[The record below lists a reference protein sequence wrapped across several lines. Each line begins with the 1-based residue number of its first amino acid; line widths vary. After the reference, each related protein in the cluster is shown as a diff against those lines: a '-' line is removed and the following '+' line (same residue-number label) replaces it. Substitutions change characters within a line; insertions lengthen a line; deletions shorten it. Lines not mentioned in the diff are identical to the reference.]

1 MTEGDVILNMTGI
14 RKSFGGVPVLKAVSF
29 ELRRGE
35 VHALMGGNGAGK
47 STLMKILTGVY
58 AKDGGAIRID
68 DKDVEYRDTSAAE
81 AAGVAMIFQEFSL
94 VRTLTVAQNIFLNRE
109 PRYPGTPF
117 INGAEMVRRSRL
129 ILDQLGENIDPNA
142 MVADLDAGYAQMV
155 EIAKALSKDA
165 RILVMDEPT
174 ASLSEHETSA
184 LFALVDRLKKRGI
197 SIVYISH
204 RMAEILKL
212 CDRVTV
218 MRDGQAVM
226 TEDTAGL
233 SVPRI
238 VEAMLGAGNTA
249 SFVWKER
256 HIPSGSRPVIEV
268 KNLRLSE
275 KIEDVS
281 FDIRPGEIVGL
292 AGLMGSGRTAIARAL
307 FGRWPAESGEVLLDG
322 KPILNQADAIDRG
335 VALVPEDRRQLGLV
349 LDHSVR
355 SNIVLPNLGRFTR
368 RGGIVDDGSAL
379 NVVTSM
385 IRTMGIKTDGP
396 DKVVRLLSG
405 GNQQKIVIGKW
416 VACEPRLLVLDEPTV
431 GVDIGAKS
439 EIVDTIRA
447 MADKGVAVLVISSE
461 LEELMAFSDRILVL
475 YQGRITQNIDRRQIA
490 TEEELHH
497 AIQGH
502 DVHKPVR
509 GIAEAPAQ

>member
-1 MTEGDVILNMTGI
+1 MTAQNILEMSGI
-14 RKSFGGVPVLKAVSF
+14 RKSFGSVPVLKGVGF
-29 ELRRGE
+29 ELRQGE

-58 AKDGGAIRID
+58 SKDGGTIRID
-68 DKDVEYRDTSAAE
+68 GKEVEFHDTAAAE

-94 VRTLTVAQNIFLNRE
+94 VRTLTVAQNIFLKRE
-109 PRYPGTPF
+109 PLYPGTPF
-117 INGAEMVRRSRL
+117 INGQEMVRRSQA
-129 ILDQLGENIDPNA
+129 ILAQVGEDIDPNA
-142 MVADLDAGYAQMV
+142 MVEDLMAGYAQMV
-155 EIAKALSKDA
+155 EIAKALSKNA

-174 ASLSEHETSA
+174 ASLSEHETQA
-184 LFALVDRLKKRGI
+184 LFALVDRLKKSGI

-218 MRDGQAVM
+218 MRDGENVM
-226 TEDTAGL
+226 TADTAGL

-249 SFVWKER
+249 SFVWQER
-256 HIPSGSRPVIEV
+256 QIPQGTKPVVEV

-281 FDIRPGEIVGL
+281 FEIRPGEIVGL

-307 FGRWPAESGEVLLDG
+307 FGRWPSESGEVLLDG
-322 KPILNQADAIDRG
+322 KPIRDQADAIARG

-355 SNIVLPNLGRFTR
+355 DNIVLPNLGRFT
-368 RGGIVDDGSAL
+368 GAAGFVNDGSAL
-379 NVVTSM
+379 KVVTSM
-385 IRTMGIKTDGP
+385 IRSMRIKTDGP
-396 DKVVRLLSG
+396 DKETRLLSG

-416 VACEPRLLVLDEPTV
+416 VAREPRLLVLDEPTV

-447 MADKGVAVLVISSE
+447 MADRGVAVLVISSE

-502 DVHKPVR
+502 DVHEHLR
-509 GIAEAPAQ
+509 GAAEAPAQ